1 MIDTLK
7 KHPFFNAKK
16 IQSCMR
22 LEHQGYCNEN
32 YLLVVDEIKYIVRK
46 LLREDINRAFEWEV
60 QSIAWKLGITAKPL
74 VYDEAN
80 RFMIFEFL
88 DGIHKNILDNHALKL
103 LAVTLEKLHHIK
115 IDAKPIEP
123 YINNRTYKVLK
134 SFEIIEKY
142 PKEYVLCHNDLN
154 PKNILFTKEIKLI
167 DFEYAGINDKY
178 FDLAS
183 VCVEFQLNDVMQKI
197 FIDAYFQGKDFL
209 LDKLEAYKVI
219 YSVMCEEWF
228 HNN

>member
-7 KHPFFNAKK
+7 KHPFFSTKK

-32 YLLVVDEIKYIVRK
+32 YLLVADGMKYIVRK

-60 QSIAWKLGITAKPL
+60 QNMAYMSGITAKPL
-74 VYDEAN
+74 VFDEVN
-80 RFMIFEFL
+80 RFMIFEFI
-88 DGIHKNILDNHALKL
+88 DGIHKNILDNHVLKM
-103 LAVTLEKLHHIK
+103 LAGSLEKLHHIK
-115 IDAKPIEP
+115 IDAKPIELH
-123 YINNRTYKVLK
+123 INNRTDKVLK
-134 SFEIIEKY
+134 SFEMIEKY

-154 PKNILFTKEIKLI
+154 PQNILFTKNIKLI

-183 VCVEFQLNDVMQKI
+183 VCVEFQLNDVMQNI
-197 FIDAYFQGKDFL
+197 FIDAYFHGKDVL
-209 LDKLEAYKVI
+209 LAKLEAYKVI
-219 YSVMCEEWF
+219 YSVICEEWF
-228 HNN
+228 YTN